1 MKKEIKIIILFLG
14 IILTLFKT
22 YWFLGMILM
31 ILGFYLLGSKEER
44 NVKMEK
50 EKFDQAKYMR
60 EWQKENMKQV
70 KASYKTEFVDEF
82 KEACKKLG
90 IKQSDVIRKA
100 MQDMIEK
107 ANNI

>member
-1 MKKEIKIIILFLG
+1 MKNK
-14 IILTLFKT
+14 
-22 YWFLGMILM
+22 
-31 ILGFYLLGSKEER
+31 
-44 NVKMEK
+44 
-50 EKFDQAKYMR
+50 KFDQAKYMR

-100 MQDMIEK
+100 MQDKNLLKSMSRSFCLVNKIK
-107 ANNI
+107 L

>member
-1 MKKEIKIIILFLG
+1 MKNK
-14 IILTLFKT
+14 
-22 YWFLGMILM
+22 
-31 ILGFYLLGSKEER
+31 
-44 NVKMEK
+44 
-50 EKFDQAKYMR
+50 KFDQAKYMR

-90 IKQSDVIRKA
+90 IKQSDVIRIA
-100 MQDMIEK
+100 MQDTIEK

>member
-1 MKKEIKIIILFLG
+1 MKNK
-14 IILTLFKT
+14 
-22 YWFLGMILM
+22 
-31 ILGFYLLGSKEER
+31 
-44 NVKMEK
+44 
-50 EKFDQAKYMR
+50 KFDQAKYMR

-82 KEACKKLG
+82 KEACKKLE

-100 MQDMIEK
+100 MQDTIEK

>member
-1 MKKEIKIIILFLG
+1 MA
-14 IILTLFKT
+14 
-22 YWFLGMILM
+22 
-31 ILGFYLLGSKEER
+31 
-44 NVKMEK
+44 
-50 EKFDQAKYMR
+50 EKFNQKEYIKR
-60 EWQKENMKQV
+60 WGKENMKQV

-100 MQDMIEK
+100 MQDTIEK

>member
-1 MKKEIKIIILFLG
+1 
-14 IILTLFKT
+14 
-22 YWFLGMILM
+22 
-31 ILGFYLLGSKEER
+31 
-44 NVKMEK
+44 
-50 EKFDQAKYMR
+50 MR

-100 MQDMIEK
+100 MQDTIEK